1 MDRNSGLRTEE
12 HIVQSCIERSTA
24 CTKSV
29 TYAEKS
35 ETLNSGSLADD
46 LILTLFDLNFL
57 CKIQVKQEQA

>member
-1 MDRNSGLRTEE
+1 M
-12 HIVQSCIERSTA
+12 QSCIERSTA